1 MKKLLIFV
9 LVIFISGCGSEI
21 NGSSD
26 IKWRSSIMEIAKEN
40 HKLDEQLLF
49 MEALGRMLM
58 LSYAENNPN
67 FNKMEYQNM
76 GKNNFEEIRMGF
88 ASNPVVMMDVMKK
101 TDGMDFDD
109 VIDAGNDAN
118 EELNKI
124 LSERPVTVAIAPIPS
139 QPEIIKSAPVETA
152 SAPIES
158 SPLSASVE
166 QPTKNLQ
173 APADNS
179 QTQQEKNELARYKA
193 KDALDEATKQID
205 VVWNAATQKIRDAIL
220 PEQEEW
226 LKNRENDCELKASSE
241 EPNNSVL
248 QETIKLRCI
257 TTMTNQRTEIL
268 KQEIASLQ
276 RFDNNAQT
284 SAQVEPVSVDK
295 PVENK
300 NLATKTESSLLS
312 AKVEQHIQKMLKD
325 AINNDESSIQAS
337 KQYLENQPKPAKG
350 DKTAARKINEEALKL
365 IQSQQYVQA
374 LPLLAKATQIDTSDV
389 EILNNYGFVLMKSRD
404 LDKAL
409 SILTNTLTIKPDRAS
424 AWANLADVLAL
435 QGHVDLATGGYM
447 NVYRFSGNREK
458 TYKNLQNPQ
467 LHEDSPYVREALA
480 NAIQKITR

>member
-21 NGSSD
+21 NGSSAV
-26 IKWRSSIMEIAKEN
+26 KWILSIAKIGKEN
-40 HKLDEQLLF
+40 NKLEEQLLF
-49 MEALGRMLM
+49 IEAMSRIFM

-76 GKNNFEEIRMGF
+76 VKNNPEEIRTRLAG
-88 ASNPVVMMDVMKK
+88 NPVVMMDVMKK

-139 QPEIIKSAPVETA
+139 QPEIIKSAPVETNVA
-152 SAPIES
+152 APVVTQTEKAQE
-158 SPLSASVE
+158 PKTEVQ
-166 QPTKNLQ
+166 QPTELKPILEAQKTEQ
-173 APADNS
+173 AQQN
-179 QTQQEKNELARYKA
+179 TQEK
-193 KDALDEATKQID
+193 
-205 VVWNAATQKIRDAIL
+205 
-220 PEQEEW
+220 QEVE
-226 LKNRENDCELKASSE
+226 R
-241 EPNNSVL
+241 
-248 QETIKLRCI
+248 
-257 TTMTNQRTEIL
+257 L
-268 KQEIASLQ
+268 KQEAEVSKLEAEKLQ
-276 RFDNNAQT
+276 ALQEKQDADRVKQEFLNKQSVVSSEQ
-284 SAQVEPVSVDK
+284 SADSQVVESQAEKIQQSEPAPK
-295 PVENK
+295 NK
-300 NLATKTESSLLS
+300 A
-312 AKVEQHIQKMLKD
+312 QHIQKMLKD

-350 DKTAARKINEEALKL
+350 DKKAARKMNEEALKL
-365 IQSQQYVQA
+365 IQSQQYDQA
-374 LPLLAKATQIDTSDV
+374 LPLFAKATQIDPSDV
-389 EILNNYGFVLMKSRD
+389 EILNNYGFVLMKSRN

-409 SILTNTLTIKPDRAS
+409 SVLTNTLTMKPDRAS

-467 LHEDSPYVREALA
+467 VHEDSPYVREALA
-480 NAIQKITR
+480 NAVQKIIR